1 MCVKCKCL
9 NCVTAALPAA
19 AAREVWHN
27 HKHMAERGQPLSDD
41 PFWYYVI
48 QNAPN
53 SLYQGYKQSLYGLVS

>member
-1 MCVKCKCL
+1 
-9 NCVTAALPAA
+9 
-19 AAREVWHN
+19 
-27 HKHMAERGQPLSDD
+27 MAERGQPLSDD